1 MNARHCLAYTLLTFA
16 LLSGASAE
24 PEKRQTQEQVLFGFD
39 DTALPLRQGL
49 RMQLVP
55 YRTPLGDI
63 KSPNLVLGPGKP
75 GTPDS
80 AGTCYYPGTVCQVG
94 DELWM
99 WYLGMSDQDEK
110 RSASRLCLAK
120 SKDGI
125 NWERPNL
132 GLVEFNGNKDNNL
145 IEFKSGRSMHT
156 MGAIIFYEPDSPDE
170 SKRFKMAFLRGPG
183 LNMAYSPD
191 GVRWTESP
199 NNPRT
204 TAYIEPSGGVKWKGA
219 YYVNGQGILNWS
231 PDGYGT
237 NRMLGTHISYDF
249 ENWTEA
255 TVMGF
260 RRDSLPPRPITRTGN
275 RDGEQVHVGAA
286 LWNRENVIIGFY
298 GQWHGHPNNDLR
310 WVSIDIGLVISH
322 DAIHF
327 SEPVPDFR
335 MIEAAGSIPWFEP
348 YAKQI
353 PIYRAPALTQGQGFA
368 NVGDKTLFWYG
379 IWGSPVEGI
388 HVAQWQRDRLGY
400 LQPFVSANMSAKV
413 AHVISAPVTV
423 SGKDHRIKLNISGL
437 SKDAGVKVTLL
448 DEQFREIPGYTAAES
463 KGPSASGLRELVTWT
478 KGAAVEAATF
488 RVRVDFVGEDAS
500 ELKLYAVY
508 IDSEK

>member
-1 MNARHCLAYTLLTFA
+1 MNTRHRLAFTLLTFA

-24 PEKRQTQEQVLFGFD
+24 SEKRQSQEQVLFGFD
-39 DTALPLRQGL
+39 DHALPLRQGM

-99 WYLGMSDQDEK
+99 WYAGMSDQDE
-110 RSASRLCLAK
+110 RRGSSRLCLAK

-125 NWERPNL
+125 HWERPNL
-132 GLVEFNGNKDNNL
+132 GLVKFNGNKDNNL

-156 MGAIIFYEPDSPDE
+156 MGAVIFYEPDSPDE
-170 SKRFKMAFLRGPG
+170 SKRFKMAFIRGPG
-183 LNMAYSPD
+183 LNVAYSPD
-191 GVRWTESP
+191 GMRWTESP
-199 NNPRT
+199 DNPRT
-204 TAYIEPSGGVKWKGA
+204 KAFIEPSGGVKWKGA

-260 RRDSLPPRPITRTGN
+260 RRDSLAPRPITRTGN

-322 DAIHF
+322 DAMHF
-327 SEPVPDFR
+327 SEPIPDFR
-335 MIEAAGSIPWFEP
+335 MIEAAGSLPWFQP

-353 PIYRAPALTQGQGFA
+353 PIYRAPAITQGQGFA
-368 NVGDKTLFWYG
+368 NVGDKTLFWFG
-379 IWGSPVEGI
+379 IWGSPGEGI
-388 HVAQWQRDRLGY
+388 HVAQWKRDRLGY
-400 LQPFVSANMSAKV
+400 LQPFVSAKKRP
-413 AHVISAPVTV
+413 HVISTPVSV

-437 SKDAGVKVTLL
+437 SEDAGVKVALL
-448 DEQFREIPGYTAAES
+448 DEQFRPIPGYTAAECL
-463 KGPSASGLRELVTWT
+463 GPSASGLRELVTWT

-488 RVRVDFVGEDAS
+488 RVRIDFTGAEAA
-500 ELKLYAVY
+500 ELRLYAVY